1 MAGLSRGGDRSEL
14 GAAGVPFGAAEV
26 EEAEVGLLLPHGMGV
41 DPEGERGVRMA
52 ELSGDPSDA
61 LT

>member
-1 MAGLSRGGDRSEL
+1 MCSRLQL

-26 EEAEVGLLLPHGMGV
+26 EKAEVGLLLPHGMGV

-52 ELSGDPSDA
+52 ELSGD
-61 LT
+61 